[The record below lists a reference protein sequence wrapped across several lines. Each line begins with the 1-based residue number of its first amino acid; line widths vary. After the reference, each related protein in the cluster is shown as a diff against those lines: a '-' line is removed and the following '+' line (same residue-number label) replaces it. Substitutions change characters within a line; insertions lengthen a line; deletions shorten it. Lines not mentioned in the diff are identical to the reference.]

1 MGERAS
7 GLGPKGKER
16 TGLKAQGFARYW
28 EQCITLRR
36 KEDTFPKGPMMV

>member
-1 MGERAS
+1 MCPKAPSLYAKEGDKEIVGERAS

-28 EQCITLRR
+28 E
-36 KEDTFPKGPMMV
+36 P